1 MQVTTR
7 SKLILPLAL
16 ASAFGGW
23 TVPALAQDGAAPA
36 PAAAASSGDRAKLV
50 ESATLFVHNI
60 MIAKPESAVAA
71 ANALL
76 AEGVDPSEL
85 AMAVDGADLGKRM
98 DEAFRRSRRMA
109 EVADAS
115 ASLETKLEAGR
126 QLLARKVERIDE
138 AVGMLV
144 GPMRGQMMAH
154 DRLMA
159 AGEYAVPALLKRV
172 VDGRDL
178 GMEAACT
185 RMLIDL
191 RRQSALP
198 LSQAL
203 ASVDPAAQ
211 RKVAAILGQLGYP
224 VAVPFLLDLAQA
236 KGTTSDVADVAR
248 DAVRALGGSD
258 EPAHEAYAAMAMN
271 FLSGDASLAAFPSE
285 SSQNIWR
292 WTEFGGLAGDKVS
305 TRVYFDVMA
314 MSLARRALEL
324 DASDERALAAFVAAD
339 LRRESNMGD
348 GIVDPLFADQ
358 GRSAQF
364 YATAAGPKAMQDVL
378 QVGMD
383 LGDAGI
389 IRSALAALRETAGTR
404 AMVGDGS
411 TPAIKAL
418 DFADRRVRFEAALAL
433 ASVNPSADFPG
444 SEQVVPILAQAVR
457 GGAQTFAGII
467 ARGGEDSQRIAGAL
481 RGMGFVPL
489 TAAADAEE
497 FGVIAARN
505 AGADMVVIAGS
516 GARVREQFA
525 ALREMRAGSSIPVV
539 IVAQPADKGGL
550 DELAADG
557 RTVVLGADITDD
569 AFKAGVE
576 ALSAKALG
584 GRVGAADSSRF
595 VSEGIDALTRIGLSG
610 SRVYKISDAQGGLI
624 DALRAQEGP
633 MRAAVAQV
641 LALVNSNRAQRA
653 VIDAALAASGD
664 DQTMLLGAVAQ
675 GARRFGSKAT
685 TAQADAVRE
694 LVRTST
700 GPVADAA
707 AAAFGALS
715 LPSSEAVDLIIKSRV
730 PGKKAE
736 PAAEAA
742 PAAGSGGGDAM
753 DGDGAQPE
761 AAPAD
766 GAGS

>member
-16 ASAFGGW
+16 ATAVGGW
-23 TVPALAQDGAAPA
+23 SMPAFAQDDSGAAP
-36 PAAAASSGDRAKLV
+36 AAASSGDRAKLV
-50 ESATLFVHNI
+50 ESATLFVHNV

-76 AEGVDPSEL
+76 AEGVEPSAL

-98 DEAFRRSRRMA
+98 DDAFRRSRRMA
-109 EVADAS
+109 EVSDAS
-115 ASLETKLEAGR
+115 AALETKLEAGR

-154 DRLMA
+154 ERLMA

-191 RRQSALP
+191 RRQAALP

-224 VAVPFLLDLAQA
+224 VAVPFLLDIAQA
-236 KGTTSDVADVAR
+236 KGTTPDVAEAAR
-248 DAVRALGGSD
+248 DAVRALGGT
-258 EPAHEAYAAMAMN
+258 EQPAHEAYASMAMG

-285 SSQNIWR
+285 SSQNFWR

-305 TRVYFDVMA
+305 TRVYYDVMA

-324 DASDERALAAFVAAD
+324 DAADERALAAFVAAD

-348 GIVDPLFADQ
+348 GVADPLFADQ

-364 YATAAGPKAMQDVL
+364 YATASGPKAMQDVL
-378 QVGMD
+378 QIGID

-404 AMVGDGS
+404 AMVGDG
-411 TPAIKAL
+411 TTAVVKAL

-444 SEQVVPILAQAVR
+444 SEQVVPALAQAVR

-467 ARGGEDSQRIAGAL
+467 ARGGEDSQRIAGVL

-489 TAAADAEE
+489 TAAADADE

-505 AGADMVVIAGS
+505 AGADLVVVAGS
-516 GARVREQFA
+516 AAQVREQFM

-539 IVAQPADKGGL
+539 VVAQPADKGSL

-557 RTVVLGADITDD
+557 RTVVLGADISDD
-569 AFKAGVE
+569 AFKAGVD
-576 ALSAKALG
+576 ALSQKALG
-584 GRVGAADSSRF
+584 GRVGAADSSRY
-595 VSEGIDALTRIGLSG
+595 VAEGLDALTRIGLSG
-610 SRVYKISDAQGGLI
+610 SRVYKIADAQGGLI
-624 DALRAQEGP
+624 DALRTQEGP
-633 MRAAVAQV
+633 MRASVAQV
-641 LALVNSNRAQRA
+641 LALVNTNRAQRA
-653 VIDAALAASGD
+653 VIDAALAAQGD
-664 DQTMLLGAVAQ
+664 DQAMLLGAVAQ

-685 TAQADAVRE
+685 STQADAVRE

-700 GPVADAA
+700 GATADAA

-715 LPSSEAVDLIIKSRV
+715 LPSSEAVDLIVKSRV

-736 PAAEAA
+736 SSGERA
-742 PAAGSGGGDAM
+742 PQGDGDAGGSM
-753 DGDGAQPE
+753 SGDGAQPE
-761 AAPAD
+761 AAPE
-766 GAGS
+766 GAEGG